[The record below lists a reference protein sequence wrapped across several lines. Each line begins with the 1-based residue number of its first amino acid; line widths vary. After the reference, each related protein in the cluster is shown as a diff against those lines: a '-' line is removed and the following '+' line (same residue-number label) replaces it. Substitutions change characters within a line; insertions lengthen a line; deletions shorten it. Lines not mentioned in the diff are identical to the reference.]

1 MREQGLITFHEL
13 SQNGQS
19 FILCSV
25 LEPFKSE
32 FLRRV
37 ALANE
42 RGKYTDMDRLLTFLS
57 GLPLQRHFSGFTM
70 EEEFIIS
77 SVGVAN
83 TAANATIA
91 AASASG
97 LFGRFFAA
105 AAAAATTLAANSAE
119 MIKFQ
124 QSFVSLSETSRY
136 IQGYRAAY
144 MSRL

>member
-1 MREQGLITFHEL
+1 MREQGFITFHEL
-13 SQNGQS
+13 SRGGQS

-25 LEPFKSE
+25 SESFKSE
-32 FLRRV
+32 FHRRV

-42 RGKYTDMDRLLTFLS
+42 RGKFTDMDRLLTFLS
-57 GLPLQRHFSGFTM
+57 GLPLQRHFAGFTM
-70 EEEFIIS
+70 EEELIIS

-97 LFGRFFAA
+97 IFGRFFAA

-119 MIKFQ
+119 MIKFNN
-124 QSFVSLSETSRY
+124 SFVSLTDTSRY
-136 IQGYRAAY
+136 LQGYRALY